1 MHTFRLALVS
11 ATALTVAI
19 LSFSAPAITQEAPA
33 APPPA
38 ATIAPSTPSLD
49 DALRLMRSGNLDGS
63 AQEYSA
69 LTSGPT
75 AAMAYVGLARV
86 YLRERRPDDA
96 YAAAN
101 KAVELSPHLPDAQV
115 ALGEVYFRQG
125 RLHDG
130 EVQFVNVINSQANN
144 ARAFLG
150 LARISNAGSLYRRGK
165 EMIDKAYALDPAD
178 PDIRRYWLAR
188 LSVSD
193 RIQAL
198 QEILAHYS
206 GDDAGRA
213 ALNRQLDLLFQ
224 ASPSSARQCR
234 MVSNTPSMQT
244 KLRELLIDA
253 NHLRGYGLDVKIN
266 GVGSQLMLDTGAGG
280 ILIDRKLAEKAGVKQ
295 IVQTTVRGIG
305 DQGPAAAFVGKAD
318 SIRIGELEFD
328 DCNVEVLDR
337 NSVVG
342 EDGLIGG
349 NVFANFLVD
358 INLPDTK
365 FTLSPLPLRPDEPA
379 PPPSLEAD
387 PNAVS
392 GFHDRYVAPE
402 MQSYTRVFRF
412 GHLLLLPTKLN
423 DSVSK
428 LFVIDTGAITS
439 SISPQAAR
447 EVTHVSDDS
456 TTHVRG
462 LNGNV
467 KEVSRGE
474 ELTLEFGNFRQ
485 RNLDIIAFDTKSQ
498 SDSVGT
504 EISGTLGFTV
514 LRMLDMKIDYRD
526 GLVLFTYDPN
536 RWRSL
541 PQ

>member
-1 MHTFRLALVS
+1 MRTSRLASVS
-11 ATALTVAI
+11 ATALTSAI
-19 LSFSAPAITQEAPA
+19 LSFCAPTIAQDTLPTASTPLPSAP
-33 APPPA
+33 
-38 ATIAPSTPSLD
+38 SLN
-49 DALRLMRSGNLDGS
+49 DALRLMRTGKLDAA
-63 AQEYSA
+63 AQEYTA
-69 LTSGPT
+69 LTSGPS

-86 YLRERRPDDA
+86 YLRQRRPDDA
-96 YAAAN
+96 FAAAT
-101 KAVELSPHLPDAQV
+101 KAVLLSPQLPDAQV

-125 RLHDG
+125 RLHDA
-130 EVQFVNVINSQANN
+130 EVQFVSVINSQANN
-144 ARAFLG
+144 ARAFWG
-150 LARISNAGSLYRRGK
+150 LARVSDAASLYRRGK
-165 EMIDKAYALDPAD
+165 EMIDKAYAVDPAD

-188 LSVSD
+188 LSISD

-213 ALNRQLDLLFQ
+213 ALNRQLDSLFQ
-224 ASPSSARQCR
+224 ASPSAARQCR

-244 KLRELLIDA
+244 KLKDLLIDA
-253 NHLRGYGLDVKIN
+253 DHLRGYGLDVRIN

-295 IVQTTVRGIG
+295 IIQTTVRGIG

-318 SIRIGELEFD
+318 SIRIGDLEFD

-349 NVFANFLVD
+349 TVFAHFLVD
-358 INLPDTK
+358 IDFPNAK
-365 FTLSPLPLRPDEPA
+365 FALSPLPLRPDEPA

-392 GFHDRYVAPE
+392 GFHDRYIAPE

-423 DSVSK
+423 DTVSK
-428 LFVIDTGAITS
+428 LFLIDTGSLTTS
-439 SISPQAAR
+439 VAPRAAR

-456 TTHVRG
+456 STHVHG
-462 LNGNV
+462 LNGTV
-467 KEVSRGE
+467 KDVSRGD
-474 ELTLEFGNFRQ
+474 ELTLGFGNFRQ
-485 RNLDIIAFDTKSQ
+485 RNLDIISFDTKPE
-498 SDSVGT
+498 SDSAGI
-504 EISGTLGFTV
+504 EISGILGFTV

-536 RWRSL
+536 RWRAL